1 MIRITIIE
9 DLPII
14 LEGIKVLINKISDFE
29 VVAEFHNGQEF
40 IDKIATINT
49 DIVLTDIDMP
59 VMDGITAT
67 KMALSSFPNLKIIA
81 LSMHNDSKYYYE
93 MITAGA
99 KGFVLKQA
107 SVEDLETAIR
117 EVHKGSNFF
126 SKELLHGVILGMQ
139 NIEKVIVEEKKEHF
153 KLTERESDMLNYIC
167 QGLSNKELADKLFVS
182 VRTIES
188 TKARLM
194 QKTYTKNTAGLI
206 IWAIKNKI
214 VEI

>member
-1 MIRITIIE
+1 MIKITIIE

-14 LEGIKVLINKISDFE
+14 LEGIKVLINRIEDFE
-29 VVAEFHNGQEF
+29 VVAEFINGKEF
-40 IDKIATINT
+40 IDNISTINT

-59 VMDGITAT
+59 LMDGIITT
-67 KMALSSFPNLKIIA
+67 KMALSIFPELKIIA
-81 LSMHNDSKYYYE
+81 LSMHKDQKYYYE

-117 EVHKGSNFF
+117 EVYKGRSFF
-126 SKELLHGVILGMQ
+126 SEELLHGVIMGMQ
-139 NIEKVIVEEKKEHF
+139 NIEKVIIEEKKDHF
-153 KLTERESDMLNYIC
+153 KLSKRESEILHLTC
-167 QGLSNKELADKLFVS
+167 KGLPNKEIAEKLFVS
-182 VRTIES
+182 IRTIES
-188 TKARLM
+188 NKSRLM

-214 VEI
+214 IEI

>member
-1 MIRITIIE
+1 MIKITIIE

-14 LEGIKVLINKISDFE
+14 LEGIKVLINKIDDFE
-29 VVAEFHNGQEF
+29 VVSEFSNGKEF
-40 IDKIATINT
+40 IDNLSNIDT
-49 DIVLTDIDMP
+49 DIILTDIDMP

-67 KMALSSFPNLKIIA
+67 KIALSSFPDFKIIA

-117 EVHKGSNFF
+117 EVNNGSNFF
-126 SKELLHGVILGMQ
+126 SKELLHGVIMGMQ
-139 NIEKVIVEEKKEHF
+139 NIEQEIVKEKKEHF
-153 KLTERESDMLNYIC
+153 HLSERETQLLQLIC
-167 QGLSNKELADKLFVS
+167 QGMTNKELAEKLFIS
-182 VRTIES
+182 VRTVES
-188 TKARLM
+188 TKAKLM

-206 IWAIKNKI
+206 IWSIKNKI
-214 VEI
+214 VNI

>member
-1 MIRITIIE
+1 MINIVIVEDHAIFRSGLKKLLSEIKDFNITAE
-9 DLPII
+9 Y
-14 LEGIKVLINKISDFE
+14 INGKEFTDNISSIQAD
-29 VVAEFHNGQEF
+29 V
-40 IDKIATINT
+40 
-49 DIVLTDIDMP
+49 VLTDIDMP

-67 KMALSSFPNLKIIA
+67 KMALSSFPELKIIA
-81 LSMHNDSKYYYE
+81 LSMHSDSKYYFE

-117 EVHKGSNFF
+117 EVYKDKNFF
-126 SKELLHGVILGMQ
+126 SEELLHGVIMGMQ
-139 NIEKVIVEEKKEHF
+139 NIEKVIIEEKKDHF
-153 KLTERESDMLNYIC
+153 KLSKRENEILGLIC
-167 QGLSNKELADKLFVS
+167 KGLPNKEIAEKLFVS

-188 TKARLM
+188 NKSRLM

-214 VEI
+214 IEM

>member
-14 LEGIKVLINKISDFE
+14 LEGIKVLINKIEDFE
-29 VVAEFHNGQEF
+29 VVAEFGNGQEF
-40 IDKIATINT
+40 MDKISSLNT

-59 VMDGITAT
+59 VMDGITTT
-67 KMALSSFPNLKIIA
+67 KMALSSFPDLKIIA
-81 LSMHNDSKYYYE
+81 LSMHNDQKYYYE

-117 EVHKGSNFF
+117 EVNKGSNFF

-139 NIEKVIVEEKKEHF
+139 NIEEEIVKEKKEHF
-153 KLTERESDMLNYIC
+153 KLTEREKDLLNLIC
-167 QGLSNKELADKLFVS
+167 QGFSNKELADKLFVS
-182 VRTIES
+182 IRTIES